1 MIYGK
6 SAVWRLSSGLILFYL
21 QINMTGF
28 LMVSLIAMSM
38 SSVVTTTG
46 VINLERLLDTNSDQE
61 SGDS

>member
-1 MIYGK
+1 
-6 SAVWRLSSGLILFYL
+6 
-21 QINMTGF
+21 MTGF